1 MQLIQA
7 TTEVQMDLA
16 RDLFRE
22 YAGGLAIDMCF
33 QNFDQEL
40 KTLPGKYAPPE
51 GRLLL
56 AYSDGELAGCI
67 ALRKL
72 DNRTCEMK
80 RLFVRPS
87 FRGKGY
93 GRIMIEN
100 LIEEARVIGYERMW
114 LDSLPGK
121 MDAAIALY
129 KELGFKEIAAYYDN
143 PLESVVY
150 LEREI

>member
-7 TTEVQMDLA
+7 TTEEQIDTA
-16 RDLFRE
+16 RELFKE
-22 YAGGLAIDMCF
+22 YAAELAIDMCF

-40 KTLPGKYAPPE
+40 KTLPGKYAQPD

-56 AYSDGELAGCI
+56 AYADENLVGCI

-80 RLFVRPS
+80 RLFLRPA

-93 GRIMIEN
+93 GRQMIDK
-100 LIEEARVIGYERMW
+100 LLEAAREIGYERMW

-121 MDAAIALY
+121 MDSAIALY
-129 KELGFKEIAAYYDN
+129 RERGFKEIPAYYDN
-143 PLESVVY
+143 PLEDVVY
-150 LEREI
+150 LERAI

>member
-7 TTEVQMDLA
+7 TTEEQMELA
-16 RDLFRE
+16 RELFRE
-22 YAGGLAIDMCF
+22 YAAGLSIDMCF
-33 QNFDQEL
+33 QNFDHEL

-56 AYSDGELAGCI
+56 AYSDDDLAGCI

-72 DNRTCEMK
+72 DDSACEMK
-80 RLFVRPS
+80 RLFVRPG
-87 FRGKGY
+87 FRGMGY
-93 GRIMIEN
+93 GRIMVEN
-100 LIEEARVIGYERMW
+100 LIEQARVIGYERMW

-129 KELGFKEIAAYYDN
+129 RELGFREIPAYYDN
-143 PLESVVY
+143 PLENVVY
-150 LEREI
+150 LERLI

>member
-7 TTEVQMDLA
+7 TTEEQFDAA
-16 RDLFRE
+16 RELFKE
-22 YAGGLAIDMCF
+22 YAAGLAIDMCF
-33 QNFDQEL
+33 QDFDREL
-40 KTLPGKYAPPE
+40 KTLPGKYAPPD

-56 AYSDGELAGCI
+56 AYAAEDLVGCI

-72 DNRTCEMK
+72 DDHTCEMK
-80 RLFVRPS
+80 RLFLRPA

-93 GRIMIEN
+93 GRQMIDE
-100 LIEEARVIGYERMW
+100 LIEAAREIGYERMW

-129 KELGFKEIAAYYDN
+129 RELGFREIPAYYDN

-150 LEREI
+150 LERAI

>member
-16 RDLFRE
+16 RDLFKE
-22 YAGGLAIDMCF
+22 YAASLAIDMCF
-33 QNFDQEL
+33 QNFDHEL
-40 KTLPGKYAPPE
+40 KTLPGKYEPPD

-67 ALRKL
+67 GLRKL
-72 DNRTCEMK
+72 DDRTCEMK

-87 FRGKGY
+87 FRGRGY

-100 LIEEARVIGYERMW
+100 LIQDARVIGYERMW

-143 PLESVVY
+143 PLEGAVY

>member
-7 TTEVQMDLA
+7 TTEEQIDTA
-16 RDLFRE
+16 RELFKE
-22 YAGGLAIDMCF
+22 YAAELAIDMCF

-40 KTLPGKYAPPE
+40 KTLPGKYAQPD

-56 AYSDGELAGCI
+56 AYADEDLVGCI

-80 RLFVRPS
+80 RLFLRPA

-93 GRIMIEN
+93 GRQMIDK
-100 LIEEARVIGYERMW
+100 LLEAAREIGYERMW

-121 MDAAIALY
+121 MDSAIALY
-129 KELGFKEIAAYYDN
+129 RERGFKEIPAYYDN
-143 PLESVVY
+143 PLEDVVY
-150 LEREI
+150 LERAI